1 MYHGKSEQL
10 GVRWVSIFRVK
21 SEQYNGYRAN
31 ARCRMGTHI
40 HFHAKSSHKYS
51 FKENK
56 SCATRAPDQNPRD
69 TTSPRRSC
77 IDIIDTWF
85 MVTYIVRYRI
95 SLNKRPGVYFLQA
108 PWTPAFKRGQ
118 PTFIK

>member
-56 SCATRAPDQNPRD
+56 SVQHARRTKIPVTRF
-69 TTSPRRSC
+69 SP
-77 IDIIDTWF
+77 TF
-85 MVTYIVRYRI
+85 MHRYYRHVVHGNVY
-95 SLNKRPGVYFLQA
+95 SKVPYFLE
-108 PWTPAFKRGQ
+108 
-118 PTFIK
+118 